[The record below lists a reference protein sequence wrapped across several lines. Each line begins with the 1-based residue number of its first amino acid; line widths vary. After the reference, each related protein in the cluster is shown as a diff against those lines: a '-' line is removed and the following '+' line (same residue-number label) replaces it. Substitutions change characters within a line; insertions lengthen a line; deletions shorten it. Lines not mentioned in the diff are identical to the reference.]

1 MKNLKFAIAYNG
13 AAYNGYQS
21 QPGGNTVQDNV
32 EKALSK
38 LLNQSV
44 KINGCS
50 RTDAGVH
57 AREFVFSVKYDEALS
72 GIDEKGLILAL
83 NGLLPRDIAALSCER
98 AEDGFHA
105 RFDAKGK
112 EYLYLVD
119 TSIVRNVFMEGFA
132 LHYPYK
138 MDIEKMLTAA
148 KEMIGTHDFAAFC
161 KAEAKGHLKSTIRTV
176 HDIKIT
182 GNGQLV
188 EFYVSGA
195 GFLHNMVRIIVGTL
209 IYVNE
214 DKRSIDDVRDAVK
227 SGDREKAG
235 KTLPPCGL
243 YLNRVF
249 Y

>member
-72 GIDEKGLILAL
+72 GIDE
-83 NGLLPRDIAALSCER
+83 
-98 AEDGFHA
+98 
-105 RFDAKGK
+105 
-112 EYLYLVD
+112 
-119 TSIVRNVFMEGFA
+119 NVFMEGFA